1 MNVITRGVRNAFR
14 NQIRTFSIIVIL
26 GLSIG
31 LSLAML
37 VAHQAVGQK
46 IDSIKSSVGNT
57 VSISPAGVRGFEG
70 GGNPLTDAQLSKVKT
85 LPHVTSVN
93 ESLQDR
99 LTASNTNL
107 QSAVS
112 AGSLGQ
118 RFSQN
123 SGQAFTP
130 PSAGAFDRSSGGT
143 GTVSFTPPVTV
154 NGTTAPTDLSS
165 GGFGGGG
172 TFTLKSGSVFS
183 STSTDNVALVG
194 TTLASKNNLKIGS
207 TFTAYSTTITVAG
220 IFDAG
225 NTFSNNQVVM
235 PLATV
240 QKLAGESGDIT
251 SATLTVDSITNVN
264 SVTTAAEKSLGSAA
278 DVTNASAQATTVIA
292 PLQNIQ
298 SISLYSLVGAV
309 IAGSVII
316 LLTMIMIVRERR
328 REIGVL
334 KAIGASNV
342 KVMAQFMTEAITL
355 TVLGAII
362 GIGLGVAAGNPITKL
377 LVNNSSSTTTAST
390 QGGGGFGGGGGGI
403 TRRAGGFG
411 GGVRNSFSTIHA
423 AVGWSIILYG
433 LAAAIIIA
441 VVGSAIASFFIAKI
455 RPAEV
460 MRAE

>member
-1 MNVITRGVRNAFR
+1 MNVVTRGVRNAFR
-14 NQIRTFSIIVIL
+14 NQIRTFSIVVIL

-37 VAHQAVGQK
+37 IAHQAVGQK
-46 IDSIKSSVGNT
+46 INSVKSSVGNT

-70 GGNPLTDAQLSKVKT
+70 GGNPLTETQLAKVKT
-85 LPHVTSVN
+85 LAHVTN
-93 ESLQDR
+93 IEESLSDR
-99 LTASNTNL
+99 LTTSNTNL

-123 SGQAFTP
+123 SGQTFTP
-130 PSAGAFDRSSGGT
+130 PPGAGGLGGGGGGGGT
-143 GTVSFTPPVTV
+143 GTFSFTSPVTV

-183 STSTDNVALVG
+183 SASTDNVALIG
-194 TTLASKNNLKIGS
+194 TTLASKNNLKVGS
-207 TFTAYSTTITVAG
+207 TFTAYSTTITVVG

-225 NTFSNNQVVM
+225 NTFSNNQVIM

-240 QKLAGESGDIT
+240 QKLAAEPGDIT

-264 SVTTAAEKSLGSAA
+264 SVTTAAGKALGSAA
-278 DVTNASAQATTVIA
+278 DVTNAATEAQTVIA

-298 SISLYSLVGAV
+298 TISLYSLIGAV
-309 IAGSVII
+309 IAGAVII

-334 KAIGASNV
+334 KAIGASNA
-342 KVMAQFMTEAITL
+342 KVMFQFVTEAVTFTVSGAVIGI
-355 TVLGAII
+355 VLGI
-362 GIGLGVAAGNPITKL
+362 VAGNPITRL
-377 LVNNSSSTTTAST
+377 LVTNSTSSGTPAP
-390 QGGGGFGGGGGGI
+390 GGFGGRGLL
-403 TRRAGGFG
+403 RQAGGFRG
-411 GGVRNSFSTIHA
+411 SLTSIHA
-423 AVGWSIILYG
+423 SVGWSIILYG

-441 VVGSAIASFFIAKI
+441 VAGSAIASFFIAKV